1 MKIDRLFNKGITG
14 MLALAG
20 ILCGCAEEEHEISQ
34 TVPLSISATCPVLA
48 GDVTTRATNTEVKIA
63 LNATAGKYEEFAK
76 TYQVTALSP
85 SITFAPQDANNI
97 LEVTGDLTL
106 TPLTIYGWLDENTPV
121 ACSKNS
127 IAVDNGNISNVALSP
142 LYACIGVRVV
152 LGKDTERAGTYKI
165 SSKLNGIGTASA
177 NNGWD
182 TSGAMPVLNAGS
194 SSPAAIKNTDKKT
207 VTEIKASDLTTDY
220 FMRVAPTTIQ
230 PSTASLFT
238 ITLPNGQQ
246 LPIASGAKAITIE
259 NGNCYLFTVNIGS
272 ETSLTISIEQM
283 TITETWDDVI
293 VLYPGGYPRKK
304 GIFTKYDW
312 DSFIGDYSNGGYID
326 EWLDSEGVLNL
337 YTDIDLE
344 GENFIPF
351 GDFYQFSFNGHGH
364 TISNL
369 HITKPGE
376 YNTAGFFGFLNR
388 ACTIQGLTING
399 ITIDRSEFNG
409 SALSAA
415 GAILGATDSEY
426 VKVIDC
432 HVKGKVTIVGVD
444 VAARFSGSVG
454 GIVGDLGY
462 GLVYACTFNPNESST
477 ISGDYMGGIVGSL
490 YQAMIVG
497 CIAHDC
503 NFKKGSEQHGSGR
516 GGIYAESTSSS
527 SNVVGCVAYNIRV
540 DEGVGE
546 IIGSGGRN
554 YNCYGYNVFGNS
566 SNVTWYPGSILF
578 LKDLSSVNVIS
589 DLNNNVETA
598 YAQENLPPFHFEAS
612 PTPEK
617 TGPTIKP
624 GERY

>member
-63 LNATAGKYEEFAK
+63 LNATAGGYATTAK
-76 TYQVTALSP
+76 TYRVTTSP
-85 SITFAPQDANNI
+85 SITFAPQDADNTW
-97 LEVTGDLTL
+97 EVTGDLTS

-121 ACSKNS
+121 AYSKNS

-259 NGNCYLFTVNIGS
+259 NGNCYFFTVNIGS

-283 TITETWDDVI
+283 TMDAKTTI
-293 VLYPGGYPRKK
+293 VLHPDNVPRKP
-304 GIFTKYDW
+304 GIFSRDNWDQFVEAYRNRQDITK
-312 DSFIGDYSNGGYID
+312 
-326 EWLDSEGVLNL
+326 WLDSDRVLNL
-337 YTDIDLE
+337 YTDIDLNNE
-344 GENFIPF
+344 EWIPF
-351 GDFYQFSFNGHGH
+351 NIIGGIDDQFGFNGNGH
-364 TISNL
+364 TIYNL
-369 HITKPGE
+369 RTISDGKGG
-376 YNTAGFFGFLNR
+376 GFYAFLYEPYS
-388 ACTIQGLTING
+388 IKGLTIDG
-399 ITIDRSEFNG
+399 VSVISDYNG
-409 SALSAA
+409 SSGAFVGSLS
-415 GAILGATDSEY
+415 GGS
-426 VKVIDC
+426 VIDC
-432 HVKGKVTIVGVD
+432 HVKGKVEICAYEFAGGIVGSCHNGQGNIYACTFAPD
-444 VAARFSGSVG
+444 ETPILTAPIAVG
-454 GIVGDLGY
+454 GIVGRSEGNY
-462 GLVYACTFNPNESST
+462 RV
-477 ISGDYMGGIVGSL
+477 M
-490 YQAMIVG
+490 G
-497 CIAHDC
+497 CIAHD
-503 NFKKGSEQHGSGR
+503 FTFTDQDAELLGGISGR
-516 GGIYAESTSSS
+516 TEGDDICQ
-527 SNVVGCVAYNIRV
+527 GCVVYNIKANRSGTLGCITPIGNYRYCYYYDV
-540 DEGVGE
+540 FDRSSLESEGA
-546 IIGSGGRN
+546 
-554 YNCYGYNVFGNS
+554 NS
-566 SNVTWYPGSILF
+566 VAINKLE
-578 LKDLSSVNVIS
+578 DLSNKTVITELNVPLYYSLI
-589 DLNNNVETA
+589 E
-598 YAQENLPPFHFEAS
+598 PKFHFEAS
-612 PTPEK
+612 PTPTI

-624 GERY
+624 GEPEEPIPN

>member
-48 GDVTTRATNTEVKIA
+48 GDVTTRATTTGVKIA

-106 TPLTIYGWLDENTPV
+106 TPLTIYGWLDENTQV
-121 ACSKNS
+121 AYSKNS

-142 LYACIGVRVV
+142 AYACIGVRVV

-207 VTEIKASDLTTDY
+207 VKEIKASDLTTDY

-246 LPIASGAKAITIE
+246 LPIASGTEAITIE
-259 NGNCYLFTVNIGS
+259 NGNCYFFTVNIGS

-283 TITETWDDVI
+283 TMDAKTTI
-293 VLYPGGYPRKK
+293 VLHPDNVPRKP
-304 GIFTKYDW
+304 GIFSRDNWDQFVEDYINNQDITK
-312 DSFIGDYSNGGYID
+312 
-326 EWLDSEGVLNL
+326 WLDSDRVLNL
-337 YTDIDLE
+337 YTDIDLNNE
-344 GENFIPF
+344 EWIPF
-351 GDFYQFSFNGHGH
+351 IGYSDKGFSFNGNGH
-364 TISNL
+364 TIYNL
-369 HITKPGE
+369 RTISVNKKG
-376 YNTAGFFGFLNR
+376 GFYAELHDPYS
-388 ACTIQGLTING
+388 IKGLTIDGVISDGHDNMQNSG
-399 ITIDRSEFNG
+399 ALVGTLYGG
-409 SALSAA
+409 S
-415 GAILGATDSEY
+415 
-426 VKVIDC
+426 VIDC
-432 HVKGKVTIVGVD
+432 HVKGKVEISAYESAGGIVGASNGQGNIYACTFAPD
-444 VAARFSGSVG
+444 ETPILTAPYTVG
-454 GIVGDLGY
+454 GIVGLLLENDRVIGCIVHDFTFTDKDAEFLG
-462 GLVYACTFNPNESST
+462 G
-477 ISGDYMGGIVGSL
+477 ISGMARGDDICQGCVVYNIKANRSGTL
-490 YQAMIVG
+490 G
-497 CIAHDC
+497 CISPIGLYRYCYYYDV
-503 NFKKGSEQHGSGR
+503 FGR
-516 GGIYAESTSSS
+516 SSS
-527 SNVVGCVAYNIRV
+527 ESEGANSVAINKL
-540 DEGVGE
+540 E
-546 IIGSGGRN
+546 
-554 YNCYGYNVFGNS
+554 
-566 SNVTWYPGSILF
+566 
-578 LKDLSSVNVIS
+578 DLSNKTVITELNVPLYYSLI
-589 DLNNNVETA
+589 E
-598 YAQENLPPFHFEAS
+598 PKFHFEAS
-612 PTPEK
+612 PTPTI

-624 GERY
+624 GEPEEPILN

>member
-48 GDVTTRATNTEVKIA
+48 GDVTTRATTTGVKIA

-97 LEVTGDLTL
+97 LEVTGDLTS

-121 ACSKNS
+121 AYSKNS

-182 TSGAMPVLNAGS
+182 TSGVMPVLNAGS

-259 NGNCYLFTVNIGS
+259 NGNCYFFTVNIGS

-283 TITETWDDVI
+283 TMDAKTTI
-293 VLYPGGYPRKK
+293 VLHPDNVPRKP
-304 GIFTKYDW
+304 GIFSRNDW
-312 DSFIGDYSNGGYID
+312 DQFVEAYRNRQEITK
-326 EWLDSEGVLNL
+326 WLDSDRVLNL
-337 YTDIDLE
+337 YTDIDLNNE
-344 GENFIPF
+344 EWIPF
-351 GDFYQFSFNGHGH
+351 IGNGNEGFGFNGNGH
-364 TISNL
+364 TIYNL
-369 HITKPGE
+369 RTISVNKKG
-376 YNTAGFFGFLNR
+376 GFYAELHDPYS
-388 ACTIQGLTING
+388 IKGLTIDGVISDGHDNMQNSG
-399 ITIDRSEFNG
+399 AFVGTLYGG
-409 SALSAA
+409 S
-415 GAILGATDSEY
+415 
-426 VKVIDC
+426 VIDC
-432 HVKGKVTIVGVD
+432 HVKGKVEISAYESAGGIVGASND
-444 VAARFSGSVG
+444 QGNIYACTFAPDETPILTAPYTVG
-454 GIVGDLGY
+454 GIVGLLLENDRVMGCIVHDFTFTDQDAEFLG
-462 GLVYACTFNPNESST
+462 G
-477 ISGDYMGGIVGSL
+477 ISGMARGDDICQGCVVYNIKANRSGTL
-490 YQAMIVG
+490 G
-497 CIAHDC
+497 CISPIGNHRYCYYYDVF
-503 NFKKGSEQHGSGR
+503 NR
-516 GGIYAESTSSS
+516 SSS
-527 SNVVGCVAYNIRV
+527 ESEGANSVAINKL
-540 DEGVGE
+540 E
-546 IIGSGGRN
+546 
-554 YNCYGYNVFGNS
+554 
-566 SNVTWYPGSILF
+566 
-578 LKDLSSVNVIS
+578 DLSNKTVITELNVPLYYSLI
-589 DLNNNVETA
+589 E
-598 YAQENLPPFHFEAS
+598 PKFHFEAS
-612 PTPEK
+612 LTPTI

-624 GERY
+624 GKPEEPILN

>member
-34 TVPLSISATCPVLA
+34 TVPLSISATCPVLV

-63 LNATAGKYEEFAK
+63 LNATAGGYATTAK
-76 TYQVTALSP
+76 TYRVTALSP

-121 ACSKNS
+121 AYSKNS

-259 NGNCYLFTVNIGS
+259 NGNCYFFTVNIGS

-283 TITETWDDVI
+283 TMDAKTTI
-293 VLYPGGYPRKK
+293 VLHPDNVPRKP
-304 GIFTKYDW
+304 GIFTRDDW
-312 DSFIGDYSNGGYID
+312 DSFIGDYSNGRYID
-326 EWLDSEGVLNL
+326 KWLDSEGVLNL

-344 GENFIPF
+344 GEDFIPF

-376 YNTAGFFGFLNR
+376 YETAGFFGYLNR
-388 ACTIQGLTING
+388 ACTIQGLTIDG

-415 GAILGATDSEY
+415 GAILGATDSEH

-432 HVKGKVTIVGVD
+432 HVKGKVTIVGLD

-454 GIVGDLGY
+454 GIVGELGY
-462 GLVYACTFNPNESST
+462 SLVYACTFNPNASST
-477 ISGDYMGGIVGSL
+477 ISGNYMGGIVGSL
-490 YQAMIVG
+490 DQAMIVG

-503 NFKKGSEQHGSGR
+503 YFKKGTELHG
-516 GGIYAESTSSS
+516 GGIYARSFSSS
-527 SNVVGCVAYNIRV
+527 SEVVGCVAYNITMN
-540 DEGVGE
+540 EGGGE

-566 SNVTWYPGSILF
+566 SKVAWSPGYILF

-598 YAQENLPPFHFEAS
+598 YAQEDLPPFHFEAS